1 MIIKMQEQVSKLR
14 KLTSD
19 YRAYD
24 NELRNLNSQV
34 YDLREARKGCELLI
48 VDILKQDAFK
58 DYNKLKI
65 EDDGSI
71 IKIQRPQMWS
81 KPWSLSQKELKGL
94 LEVYFE
100 AHNLGSSDNCFAYI
114 LQEKKA
120 LLVADEFAITRTVAM
135 EQ

>member
-1 MIIKMQEQVSKLR
+1 MQDQVSNLR
-14 KLTSD
+14 RLTRD
-19 YRAYD
+19 YRTYD

-48 VDILKQDAFK
+48 IDILKEDAFK

-71 IKIQRPQMWS
+71 IKIQRPQTWS
-81 KPWSLSQKELKGL
+81 KPWSLSQKELKSL
-94 LEVYFE
+94 LESYFDSTK
-100 AHNLGSSDNCFAYI
+100 NSNSTDCYNYI

-120 LLVADEFAITRTVAM
+120 TLVADEFAISRTVAI
-135 EQ
+135 EE